1 LSIIRL
7 TDHLIVDKGVIYK
20 NFAECPAIQ
29 PAKKRNGQTNKIHPK
44 SFFSVTDMNKYIQ
57 QKIPDR

>member
-29 PAKKRNGQTNKIHPK
+29 PAKKEMDKQKKYTPNP
-44 SFFSVTDMNKYIQ
+44 FFSD
-57 QKIPDR
+57 